1 MTHQLQLGFPV
12 QGVIS
17 DVAAA
22 AAKRRGMA
30 KADAAT
36 PIDWATAA
44 DAAIL
49 TLARRGTPFQA
60 SDCIRE
66 GLVDEPP
73 HPNMWGPRFGAA
85 RAAGIIRPHGYAPSK
100 RATTRHSACREWIGT
115 PAVLQERAA

>member
-1 MTHQLQLGFPV
+1 MTGQLQIPTPV
-12 QGVIS
+12 QGVINE
-17 DVAAA
+17 VAAA
-22 AAKRRGMA
+22 AAKQRGMA

-36 PIDWATAA
+36 PVDWATAA

-73 HPNMWGPRFGAA
+73 HYNMWGARFGAA
-85 RAAGIIRPHGYAPSK
+85 RAAGIIRPVGYAPSK
-100 RATTRHSACREWIGT
+100 RVTTRHSACREWIGT
-115 PAVLQERAA
+115 DAVLQERAA